1 MQVED
6 RLAAARTDVDDHA
19 IVLQTGLASDLRD
32 ELEHP
37 LRLLRRELPD
47 VAESVDMP
55 LGDDEEMRLRL
66 GIDVADRDEAVGLR
80 DVVALLDELAEEA
93 IVRQRGSP
101 PR

>member
-6 RLAAARTDVDDHA
+6 RLAAARTDVDEHA
-19 IVLQTGLASDLRD
+19 IVVQAGLASDLRD

-37 LRLLRRELPD
+37 LRVLRGELPD
-47 VAESVDMP
+47 VAEGVDMP

-66 GIDVADRDEAVGLR
+66 GIDVADRDEAVALG
-80 DVVALLDELAEEA
+80 DVVTLLDQAAKKA
-93 IVRQRGSP
+93 IVRQRGSL